1 MKIFHRCVEGRN
13 SEVFSFIC
21 PQSTTFDQSKLV
33 CVWDN
38 EYEFDC
44 ADSEKYYRESN
55 RAFLG
60 NYTAEMEMTEN
71 IKNSHEI
78 QILEDIKDK
87 DEIKFYEILST
98 SLSDEESHKNI
109 EENTIEDL
117 VESTS
122 ASEEIY
128 ESNDYQA
135 ELIPSSLNHMD
146 ASIATSSADSSISIS
161 HPQKI
166 QFFIDEPIVE
176 IPTSA
181 PANNI
186 DDEGRDDQIHESV
199 TNGRRNIRKRSGNHR
214 NRFLFKA
221 DNTH

>member
-1 MKIFHRCVEGRN
+1 M
-13 SEVFSFIC
+13 FSFIC
-21 PQSTTFDQSKLV
+21 PKRTTFDQSKLV

-60 NYTAEMEMTEN
+60 NYSAEMEMTEN

-78 QILEDIKDK
+78 QILEQVNDK
-87 DEIKFYEILST
+87 DEIKFYEFIST
-98 SLSDEESHKNI
+98 SSSDEENRKNI

-117 VESTS
+117 IESTS
-122 ASEEIY
+122 TSEEIE

-135 ELIPSSLNHMD
+135 ELIPSSLNHID
-146 ASIATSSADSSISIS
+146 ASIATSADSSISIS

-166 QFFIDEPIVE
+166 SFFIDEPIVE
-176 IPTSA
+176 FPTSA

-186 DDEGRDDQIHESV
+186 DDVGKDDQIHESV